1 MRFLPLLMSWL
12 SVSNGKDSFEYQ
24 QVANILASVP
34 EIENNFLPIQEG
46 KFRFWQTTDC
56 LSILYQSS
64 PFSQYYGCYFQNPNA
79 PYGLMLFP
87 PHENEIIDK
96 YYGFPIQDG
105 NLTGTWHLKEN
116 EVIVLLGM
124 TPPECRYFSFSNYL
138 YSRHLTPD
146 WVPESRHRLID
157 LNCPTGNVSDRCEFF
172 ASLDDS
178 LNLDRGLNLDLTN
191 KFNSSFALILSNS
204 IQGTNQAIKGLV
216 QAGVPERLI
225 SNYSFPG
232 QQLNLGIDTQ
242 DDTFIT
248 IMRTAYYQ
256 NASEANEYFDTIP
269 FRIFRMELIETKV
282 DLYNRRTLVDK
293 KTNFTDGSLAN
304 ISLSEMRKTLLK
316 VIDQVITNI
325 TQGESSQWYLQVTQ
339 TISEV
344 PDNGF
349 ECIQAGQVCL
359 ADCRDTIYPFSIHL
373 YRTSDICQHLNHT
386 CYGVMNGLLSEQND
400 DVILVVGVNHALT
413 NMSSYSSMSIYDAT
427 YLWGVQ
433 EVGDTFLANTVWKYL
448 NISQF
453 DHTHKQALPYLY
465 VYEIRRNCSHNENCL
480 QVPSKPSSDNKAV
493 IGLQDP
499 IVIAERMYNNPET
512 HVGPNLD
519 DVILPIVIHLKKK

>member
-1 MRFLPLLMSWL
+1 MKTFLILSLITLFWKTQAFDYQHVAEVLPL
-12 SVSNGKDSFEYQ
+12 VS
-24 QVANILASVP
+24 
-34 EIENNFLPIQEG
+34 EIEKNFLLIQEG
-46 KFRFWQTTDC
+46 KFRFWQTSDC
-56 LSILYQSS
+56 LSILYESS
-64 PFSQYYGCYFQNPNA
+64 PFSQYYGCYFQNPDA

-87 PHENEIIDK
+87 PHKDEIIDK

-116 EVIVLLGM
+116 EVIVLLGK

-138 YSRHLTPD
+138 YSRYLPPD
-146 WVPESRHRLID
+146 WFPETKHRLID
-157 LNCPTGNVSDRCEFF
+157 LNCPPGNVSDRCEFF

-178 LNLDRGLNLDLTN
+178 LNLDRGLNLDPTH

-204 IQGTNQAIKGLV
+204 IQGTNQAIKGLI
-216 QAGVPERLI
+216 QAGVPESLI

-232 QQLNLGIDTQ
+232 QQLNLGIETQ

-248 IMRTAYYQ
+248 VMRTAYYQ
-256 NASEANEYFDTIP
+256 NSSEAEQYFNTIP
-269 FRIFRMELIETKV
+269 FRVFRMELIETEV
-282 DLYNRRTLVDK
+282 DLYDRRILIDK
-293 KTNFTDGSLAN
+293 KTNSNDASLAN
-304 ISLSEMRKTLLK
+304 ISLIQMKEALLK
-316 VIDQVITNI
+316 VIDQVITNV
-325 TQGESSQWYLQVTQ
+325 TYGKSSQWYLQVTQ
-339 TISEV
+339 TISGV

-349 ECIQAGQVCL
+349 ECIQEGQVCL

-373 YRTSDICQHLNHT
+373 YKTSDICQHLNHT
-386 CYGVMNGLLSEQND
+386 CYGVMNGLLSEKNN

-413 NMSSYSSMSIYDAT
+413 NMSSYSSMSIYDAI

-433 EVGDTFLANTVWKYL
+433 EVGDTLLADTVWNYL
-448 NISQF
+448 NMSQF
-453 DHTHKQALPYLY
+453 DQVHQRSLPYLY
-465 VYEIRRNCSHNENCL
+465 VYEIRRNCSQISNCL
-480 QVPSKPSSDNKAV
+480 QVPSKPSTDNKAV

-519 DVILPIVIHLKKK
+519 DVILPVVIHLKKK